1 VKAPAY
7 ASPAR
12 RLLGLEASWRG
23 AAGQLDLG
31 VKGGATSTSKGHEA
45 NIAYSYPIQQGEV
58 AMLFYIANCVSYS

>member
-1 VKAPAY
+1 LA
-7 ASPAR
+7 
-12 RLLGLEASWRG
+12 ASWRG

-45 NIAYSYPIQQGEV
+45 NITYSNPIQQGGEV